1 MSFFQGLGDE
11 LYELTPSC
19 FGQVYWSLF
28 DKYGNFPIQI
38 LSNDPY
44 MPWELMRPSRPDE
57 DEVGSD
63 WEILGRR
70 HPVGRWLLDKEGL
83 MPDVVETGKVA
94 TIAPDY
100 SKSKRKSKRK
110 RLKPLLSA
118 QAESK
123 AICTKLGTDA
133 IPVTGRLQNVINL
146 FEDANSVD
154 IGMVHY
160 AGHGV
165 CKVNKAKF
173 AQLLL
178 EDGDLSVKDV
188 RRKETQLGT
197 NRHSLVFFNAC
208 EVGASGLNLGVI
220 GGFAEALTEH
230 EFGGFIAPLWAVY
243 DGDASEVLSEF
254 LQHVLL
260 SDKRQTFATALQ
272 NIRIEFG
279 EQSPTF
285 LSYTY
290 YGDVMARFV

>member
-1 MSFFQGLGDE
+1 
-11 LYELTPSC
+11 
-19 FGQVYWSLF
+19 
-28 DKYGNFPIQI
+28 
-38 LSNDPY
+38 
-44 MPWELMRPSRPDE
+44 
-57 DEVGSD
+57 
-63 WEILGRR
+63 
-70 HPVGRWLLDKEGL
+70 
-83 MPDVVETGKVA
+83 
-94 TIAPDY
+94 
-100 SKSKRKSKRK
+100 
-110 RLKPLLSA
+110 
-118 QAESK
+118 
-123 AICTKLGTDA
+123 
-133 IPVTGRLQNVINL
+133 
-146 FEDANSVD
+146 
-154 IGMVHY
+154 MVHY

-178 EDGDLSVKDV
+178 EDGDLSVRNV
-188 RRKETQLGT
+188 RRKETQLGK

-220 GGFAEALTEH
+220 GGFAEALTED
-230 EFGGFIAPLWAVY
+230 EFGAFIAPLWAVY